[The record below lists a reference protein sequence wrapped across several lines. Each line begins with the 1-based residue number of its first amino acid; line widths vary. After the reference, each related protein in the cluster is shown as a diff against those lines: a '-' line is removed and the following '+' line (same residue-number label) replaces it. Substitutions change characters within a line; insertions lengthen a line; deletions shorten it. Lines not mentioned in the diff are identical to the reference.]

1 MAAAATAVVGTA
13 AEMEDRMAA
22 ARGVAAAAAAAAG
35 MGDVAVEAGVAE

>member
-22 ARGVAAAAAAAAG
+22 ARGVAAAAAAAG